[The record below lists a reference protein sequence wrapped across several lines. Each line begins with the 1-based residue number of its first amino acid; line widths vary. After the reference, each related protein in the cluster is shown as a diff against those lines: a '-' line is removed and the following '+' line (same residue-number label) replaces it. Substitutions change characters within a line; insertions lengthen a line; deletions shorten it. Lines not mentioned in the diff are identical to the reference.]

1 MRLHPFKVRLSSA
14 PLTVDKVECEKDK
27 MLVYINERKVQ
38 EEFPGVTVDRY
49 VVYVN
54 NYKDTCKDDSGSID
68 IRSAFLYT
76 SDTRIY
82 SHQSILAYVIQ

>member
-1 MRLHPFKVRLSSA
+1 MFVYVV
-14 PLTVDKVECEKDK
+14 VDKVECEKDK

-54 NYKDTCKDDSGSID
+54 NFKESCKDDSGA
-68 IRSAFLYT
+68 IRFVQKISLFYC
-76 SDTRIY
+76 
-82 SHQSILAYVIQ
+82 

>member
-1 MRLHPFKVRLSSA
+1 
-14 PLTVDKVECEKDK
+14 

-54 NYKDTCKDDSGSID
+54 NYKDSCKDDSGAIRYSLSITF
-68 IRSAFLYT
+68 S
-76 SDTRIY
+76 RI
-82 SHQSILAYVIQ
+82 LPK